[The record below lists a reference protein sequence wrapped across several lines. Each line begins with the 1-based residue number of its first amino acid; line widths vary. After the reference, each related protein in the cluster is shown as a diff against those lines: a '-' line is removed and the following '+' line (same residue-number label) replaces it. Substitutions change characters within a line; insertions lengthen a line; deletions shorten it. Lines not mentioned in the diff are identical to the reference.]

1 MFMSTENRRDVTTIC
16 IIGGSGQTGQMF
28 VDAFSKSK
36 NVKITAVLR
45 EKYIPKF
52 SKLWPSDI
60 KIVPDLNYLKNTKC
74 DVVIAATPNPVMEL
88 LRELRDCLRDEC
100 ILILPQNGVEVSETV
115 PEIFENTK
123 IHLIRASLFTTIKI
137 DRNGF
142 AQYNKNKLRIAL
154 SEIADQKHKSN
165 KAGYVN
171 QAESLFR
178 QAGFETKIFS
188 DYKSMEWTKLIT
200 NLLGSSASIT
210 GLTTYETFNDEKLYE
225 FEFNGLRERL
235 EILNSANIQFAD
247 ISWSNIMLLKYARNI
262 KPGISKYAR
271 KYIAGQIS
279 AGRNNTTPAALR
291 KIAENKPTEIEYY
304 HKPFVDLGLKHGL
317 RSSAD
322 EVILDIIADHE
333 KGRIDL
339 NHMEQADKR
348 ELILSTYSRLREKPL
363 IPRSPVSTY
372 IVRKLTDLFST
383 KLQIRGQ
390 DNLKKIRES
399 LNRGKSTIILANHS
413 SHADHP
419 LIVKSLKE
427 SGYKDL
433 SDRIIFIAGM
443 KVKNEFLGKC
453 FSDAF
458 AHILVSTPEK
468 GEVSE
473 EERRKAQMINFKG
486 FSEINRLMNKGH
498 LFVLYAEGTRSRSK
512 QLLKAIPSVAR
523 YFENPN
529 LEYLLPSAIEG
540 AEDLLPVGKSIPKFA
555 MPKVTFGEPV
565 HPDGLFTKAYTQLPD
580 QLKSLDPKDKSVRD
594 KINELVIDMVMKK
607 IAKLLPEHRRGYY
620 S

>member
-1 MFMSTENRRDVTTIC
+1 MSMTRENSKESTTIC
-16 IIGGSGQTGQMF
+16 IIGGAGQTGQMF
-28 VDAFSKSK
+28 VDALSKK
-36 NVKITAVLR
+36 EGIKVVTVLK

-52 SKLWPSDI
+52 TKFFPSEI
-60 KIVPDLNYLKNTKC
+60 KIVPDLSYLKSAKC
-74 DVVIAATPNPVMEL
+74 DIVIAATPNPVTEL
-88 LRELRDCLRDEC
+88 LEILKGYLKNEC
-100 ILILPQNGVEVSETV
+100 ILVLPQNGVDVSDIALK
-115 PEIFENTK
+115 IFQNTK
-123 IHLIRASLFTTIKI
+123 VSLIRASLFTTISR
-137 DRNGF
+137 DQDGY
-142 AQYNKNKLRIAL
+142 AQYNRNKLRIAL
-154 SEIADQKHKSN
+154 SEIVNRELKNSKTDF
-165 KAGYVN
+165 VN
-171 QAESLFR
+171 QTDALFQ
-178 QAGFETKIFS
+178 QAGFKTKIFS
-188 DYKSMEWTKLIT
+188 DYKSMEWTKLVT

-235 EILNSANIQFAD
+235 EIMNSANIQFAD
-247 ISWSNIMLLKYARNI
+247 ISWSNIRLLKYARNI
-262 KPGISKYAR
+262 KPGISKYVR
-271 KYIAGQIS
+271 KYIAMQIS

-304 HKPFVDLGLKHGL
+304 HRPFVELGLKHGL

-333 KGRIDL
+333 KERIDL
-339 NHMEQADKR
+339 NHMEQTAKR
-348 ELILSTYSRLREKPL
+348 ELIMNTYLRLSEKPL
-363 IPRSPVSTY
+363 VPRSPVITY
-372 IVRKLTDLFST
+372 IVEKLTGMFST
-383 KLQIRGQ
+383 KLEIHGQ

-399 LNRGKSTIILANHS
+399 LNNGKSTIVLANHS

-458 AHILVSTPEK
+458 AHVLVSTPEK
-468 GEVSE
+468 GEISE

-512 QLLKAIPSVAR
+512 KLLKAIPSVAR

-529 LEYLLPSAIEG
+529 LEYLLPTAIEG
-540 AEDLLPVGKSIPKFA
+540 AEDLLPVGKSIPTFA
-555 MPKVTFGEPV
+555 KPRVTFGEPI
-565 HPDGLFTKAYTQLPD
+565 HPDGLFTRAYAELPD
-580 QLKSLDPKDKSVRD
+580 QLKSLDSRDKSVRD
-594 KINELVIDMVMKK
+594 KINESVIDMVMKR
-607 IAKLLPEHRRGYY
+607 IAKLLPDHRRGYY